1 MKSGHCALIAE
12 DDAETALDLQQ
23 ILNSLDCDSVPVT
36 NMEDAM
42 RELETRSFCLVLLDL
57 EIKSEPDAIKGH
69 VEYGKALLR
78 KIRQMHSEH
87 NGLRFWLPVLVI
99 SGFARERD
107 EALELMKDGATDV
120 IQKPI
125 DSQAV
130 SQAIRKAFAE
140 SGRETHDLCENHP
153 VVPRDNFKE
162 KVVVAIP
169 GDRAKRRTIVRLG
182 SQPVTLTDG
191 SLRVLL
197 HLVLGHLQNKQVHKT
212 DLGANHEQGFKGIS
226 ILRGELKQTLGDTDI
241 IKNHYHGY
249 YGFLPSVTIG
259 EIAFEKLLEL
269 DDGEISSLAER
280 IQKDR
285 RCQRK
290 SLKET
295 LRSFRHNAAVVE
307 IPLRVVE

>member
-1 MKSGHCALIAE
+1 MKSGHCALIVE

-23 ILNSLDCDSVPVT
+23 ILNSLDCYSVPVT
-36 NMEDAM
+36 NLEDAR

-78 KIRQMHSEH
+78 KIRQMHFEH
-87 NGLRFWLPVLVI
+87 NGLRFWLAVLVI

-130 SQAIRKAFAE
+130 SQAIRRAFAE

-162 KVVVAIP
+162 KVVVAIS
-169 GDRAKRRTIVRLG
+169 GERAKRRTTIRLG
-182 SQPVTLTDG
+182 SQPVTVTDG

-226 ILRGELKQTLGDTDI
+226 ILRGELKPILGDTDI
-241 IKNHYHGY
+241 IENHYHGY

-269 DDGEISSLAER
+269 DDGKISSLAER
-280 IQKDR
+280 IRKESSLPEKKSEGNSQKFPSQR
-285 RCQRK
+285 RR
-290 SLKET
+290 
-295 LRSFRHNAAVVE
+295 R
-307 IPLRVVE
+307 

>member
-1 MKSGHCALIAE
+1 MKSRHCALIIE
-12 DDAETALDLQQ
+12 DEAETAFDLGE
-23 ILNSLDCDSVPVT
+23 ILKSLDCDSVPVT
-36 NMEDAM
+36 NAQDAI
-42 RELETRSFCLVLLDL
+42 RELETKCFCLVLLDL

-78 KIRQMHSEH
+78 KIRQTHTEH

-107 EALELMKDGATDV
+107 QALELMKDGATDV
-120 IQKPI
+120 IQKTI
-125 DSQAV
+125 DSQTV

-140 SGRETHDLCENHP
+140 SRRETHDLCENHP

-169 GDRAKRRTIVRLG
+169 GDRAKRRTTVRLG

-197 HLVLGHLQNKQVHKT
+197 HLVLGHLQNKHVHKT

-226 ILRGELKQTLGDTDI
+226 ILRGELKQILGDIDI

-249 YGFLPSVTIG
+249 YGFVPSVTIG
-259 EIAFEKLLEL
+259 EIAFDRLLEL
-269 DDGEISSLAER
+269 SDGAISSLAEKIR
-280 IQKDR
+280 KQSSSPEKESEGNFGNFPPQR
-285 RCQRK
+285 RR
-290 SLKET
+290 
-295 LRSFRHNAAVVE
+295 R
-307 IPLRVVE
+307 

>member
-1 MKSGHCALIAE
+1 MNSGHCALIVE

-23 ILNSLDCDSVPVT
+23 VLNSLDCYSVPVT
-36 NMEDAM
+36 NVEDAR

-78 KIRQMHSEH
+78 KIRQMHIEH

-107 EALELMKDGATDV
+107 EALELMRDGATDV

-125 DSQAV
+125 DSKAV
-130 SQAIRKAFAE
+130 SQAIRKALAE
-140 SGRETHDLCENHP
+140 SHRETHDLCENHP
-153 VVPRDNFKE
+153 IVARDNFKE
-162 KVVVAIP
+162 KVVVAIS
-169 GDRAKRRTIVRLG
+169 GERAKRRTTIRLG

-226 ILRGELKQTLGDTDI
+226 ILRGELKQILGDTDI
-241 IKNHYHGY
+241 IENHYHGC

-269 DDGEISSLAER
+269 DDGKISSLAER
-280 IQKDR
+280 IRKELSLPEKKSEGNSREFPPQR
-285 RCQRK
+285 RR
-290 SLKET
+290 
-295 LRSFRHNAAVVE
+295 R
-307 IPLRVVE
+307 

>member
-1 MKSGHCALIAE
+1 MTIGHCALIVE

-23 ILNSLDCDSVPVT
+23 VLNSLDCHSIPVT
-36 NMEDAM
+36 NVKDAIS
-42 RELETRSFCLVLLDL
+42 ELETRSFCLVLLDL
-57 EIKSEPDAIKGH
+57 EIKSESDAIKGH
-69 VEYGKALLR
+69 VENGKALLR
-78 KIRQMHSEH
+78 KIRHMHSEH

-120 IQKPI
+120 IQKPDNHAI
-125 DSQAV
+125 

-140 SGRETHDLCENHP
+140 SRRETHNLCENHP
-153 VVPRDNFKE
+153 IAPRDNFKE

-169 GDRAKRRTIVRLG
+169 GDRAKRRSTVRLG

-191 SLRVLL
+191 SLRILL

-226 ILRGELKQTLGDTDI
+226 ILRGELKQILGDTDI
-241 IKNHYHGY
+241 IKNHYHGN
-249 YGFLPSVTIG
+249 YGLLPSVMIG

-269 DDGEISSLAER
+269 NDGQITSLVEKIRKTLSSLPAKKSEGNSR
-280 IQKDR
+280 KFPPQR
-285 RCQRK
+285 RR
-290 SLKET
+290 
-295 LRSFRHNAAVVE
+295 R
-307 IPLRVVE
+307 